1 MAYTVRYQNGH
12 RVETI
17 TFPDAVKKEIEGGFL
32 TLYAPNGREIRTFS
46 QDAFMTGSPGEELQ
60 R

>member
-12 RVETI
+12 RVDTV
-17 TFPDAVKKEIEGGFL
+17 TFPDAVKKEVEGGYL
-32 TLYAPNGREIRTFS
+32 TLYASNGREIRTFS
-46 QDAFMTGSPGEELQ
+46 QESFITGSPGEELH

>member
-12 RVETI
+12 RVDTV
-17 TFPDAVKKEIEGGFL
+17 TFPEAVKKEVEGGYL
-32 TLYAPNGREIRTFS
+32 TLYASNGREIRTFS
-46 QDAFMTGSPGEELQ
+46 QEAFITGSPGEELD